1 MQKIYFIALLIP
13 IILGGCTSSDDV
25 CEDITLAAEQIHT
38 CQALQHRITIAKEKP
53 IVRTELERRYQQDC
67 IDIRYYRD
75 SQQNAICGNK
85 HKLTEIRKKTD
96 KKENLS
102 EATSIAY

>member
-1 MQKIYFIALLIP
+1 MQKLIFIALLT
-13 IILGGCTSSDDV
+13 IITLSGCASSDDV
-25 CEDITLAAEQIHT
+25 CEDITLASEQVHT
-38 CQALQHRITIAKEKP
+38 CQTLQHQITLAKVQP

-85 HKLTEIRKKTD
+85 HKLSEIRK
-96 KKENLS
+96 ERAN
-102 EATSIAY
+102 EAN

>member
-1 MQKIYFIALLIP
+1 MQKLIFTALLT
-13 IILGGCTSSDDV
+13 IITLSGCTSSDDV
-25 CEDITLAAEQIHT
+25 CEDITLASEQVHT
-38 CQALQHRITIAKEKP
+38 CQTLQRQITLAKGQP

-85 HKLTEIRKKTD
+85 HKLSEIRK
-96 KKENLS
+96 ERAN
-102 EATSIAY
+102 EAN